1 MHCFCMLLQWITW
14 QTVPLPIWIRH
25 TQLEFSVSP
34 SASCIVSGCH
44 APPCHHTVLPT
55 RTCHIMSVSR
65 SALCLVLCETQ
76 PYNCTRNWC
85 SYLDALHATAALELL
100 DCFPQSL
107 RFYRDPWH
115 NLCPNNYAQTH
126 ARKNA
131 SITSRH
137 IARAGSCQED
147 MSAYTL
153 VLFFIGFLC
162 LAITRLYSL
171 AQARLALQVFSS
183 WSAVSTSSIPIYIWV
198 ILPVL
203 HGKKRMLLPIDSSQL
218 PGLLKQ
224 HFLAQDCCNLGQTKQ
239 SLIDGQRA
247 LEANVANECGY

>member
-1 MHCFCMLLQWITW
+1 MNMSVYIFDHVCKVDPVKILFITGSQGQCTHMHCFCMLLQWITW

-25 TQLEFSVSP
+25 TKLEFSVPP

-44 APPCHHTVLPT
+44 TPPCHHTVLPT

-76 PYNCTRNWC
+76 PYNCNWC
-85 SYLDALHATAALELL
+85 SYLDALHATAALEKL

-137 IARAGSCQED
+137 IARAVCIYFSTVFHWF
-147 MSAYTL
+147 S
-153 VLFFIGFLC
+153 LFSNY
-162 LAITRLYSL
+162 A
-171 AQARLALQVFSS
+171 
-183 WSAVSTSSIPIYIWV
+183 AV
-198 ILPVL
+198 
-203 HGKKRMLLPIDSSQL
+203 
-218 PGLLKQ
+218 
-224 HFLAQDCCNLGQTKQ
+224 
-239 SLIDGQRA
+239 
-247 LEANVANECGY
+247 

>member
-1 MHCFCMLLQWITW
+1 MDT
-14 QTVPLPIWIRH
+14 
-25 TQLEFSVSP
+25 
-34 SASCIVSGCH
+34 
-44 APPCHHTVLPT
+44 
-55 RTCHIMSVSR
+55 
-65 SALCLVLCETQ
+65 
-76 PYNCTRNWC
+76 
-85 SYLDALHATAALELL
+85 LHATAALELL

-126 ARKNA
+126 ACKNA

-153 VLFFIGFLC
+153 VLLFIAFLC
-162 LAITRLYSL
+162 LASTRLYSL
-171 AQARLALQVFSS
+171 AQARLALQVL
-183 WSAVSTSSIPIYIWV
+183 AVEVRFQRLQFQSIWV

-218 PGLLKQ
+218 PGLLEQ
-224 HFLAQDCCNLGQTKQ
+224 HFLAQDCCNLGQTKSPSSMASGHWWLMWLMWLLITTASTFEQ
-239 SLIDGQRA
+239 KSHALQDLALSHSVIVSKSLSPFH
-247 LEANVANECGY
+247 LELPRPAR